1 MTLKGRTSLEILS
14 NDNVLI
20 AELIFSNIFFKEQ
33 SFLSDEIIVPFL
45 SSFVTNEKIRDL
57 KPKINLDNSKDNEEF
72 EYLISKFHNIYT
84 NIVEIEKSCKLE
96 ENLYNRYF
104 SFKYFY
110 YIYSWMKGN
119 SFSDI
124 CSNNEI
130 EEGKLYYIIMRTYYF
145 VDQIYNC
152 FSLMKYE
159 KMIKT
164 FENIKITLLKG
175 IMSVESL
182 YLKDNINIDNI

>member
-1 MTLKGRTSLEILS
+1 M
-14 NDNVLI
+14 
-20 AELIFSNIFFKEQ
+20 
-33 SFLSDEIIVPFL
+33 SDEIIVPFL
-45 SSFVTNEKIRDL
+45 SSFVANEKIRDL
-57 KPKINLDNSKDNEEF
+57 KPKINLDNKKDNDEI
-72 EYLISKFHNIYT
+72 EYLISKFQNIYK

-104 SFKYFY
+104 SFKYYY

-119 SFSDI
+119 NFSDI

>member
-1 MTLKGRTSLEILS
+1 
-14 NDNVLI
+14 
-20 AELIFSNIFFKEQ
+20 
-33 SFLSDEIIVPFL
+33 
-45 SSFVTNEKIRDL
+45 
-57 KPKINLDNSKDNEEF
+57 
-72 EYLISKFHNIYT
+72 
-84 NIVEIEKSCKLE
+84 
-96 ENLYNRYF
+96 
-104 SFKYFY
+104 
-110 YIYSWMKGN
+110 MKGN
-119 SFSDI
+119 NFSDI